1 VPDSC
6 ENHAATEPDF
16 VRSFL
21 NLWVVLFL
29 IWLCIASSFAADT
42 VVVGAIA
49 CLVMAFLF
57 AGRGGLWGRIP
68 WSSRRLGHF
77 LAYSGVFLV
86 EMVRA
91 NLAMLR
97 VVYAPQI
104 AIRPGIVR
112 IETRL
117 QSPLGRLALA
127 NSIALT
133 PGSLVLDIEEN
144 ALFLHWLDVKT
155 KDPDA
160 AAKMLAGPFERHLE
174 VVFG

>member
-6 ENHAATEPDF
+6 ENHAVTEPDF
-16 VRSFL
+16 VRSLL

-29 IWLCIASSFAADT
+29 IWLCIASSLAADS
-42 VVVGAIA
+42 VAVGAIV
-49 CLVMAFLF
+49 CLALAFLF

-77 LAYSGVFLV
+77 LAYAGVFLV

-91 NLAMLR
+91 NFAMLR

-117 QSPLGRLALA
+117 RSSLGRLVLA

-133 PGSLVLDIEEN
+133 PGSLVLDIEGN

-155 KDPDA
+155 EDPDA
-160 AAKMLAGPFERHLE
+160 AAEMLAGPFERHLE